1 MAKTKQQALTRID
14 NNYEI
19 NLRYPDINDFL
30 KDTFFSLQ
38 DNQTLEQSLVANV
51 RVSTPKIK
59 EPCSITI
66 AGFTLFLDLTP
77 VTIFGFSENQE
88 LLNDFKITPVLFG
101 VQLSEFTADRTNS
114 EALVQSV
121 ESYST
126 TNSNEVANFNIRLS
140 SGKIASILTDAFN
153 TRDRIN
159 QIKEFIRTATNSELI
174 LSDQEF
180 ITYVRERL
188 FSQTMEFNLTYRFQD
203 DAVYERGFLLS
214 FPFSYLQTLPSTVS
228 LLQSSSIA
236 PVSYSSTLS
245 GAQIKFTAKFTL
257 AGKVR
262 INQRV
267 NNVVKYIDSRDIDV
281 QANVTTT
288 FDSNF
293 RVEEYLWETVSG
305 ISVTAPNYTY
315 NYTFIPS
322 NNVSTTYIGSF
333 SNFEHKPTT
342 ANSIKINV
350 TNYTIQVSKVDNN
363 YTPVVT
369 FTLSDTQNKP
379 PQLSSLFTANG
390 APSSTLGCTIE
401 FLETIKDA
409 SLVTAADGRE
419 RCFLYATLNNN
430 QNKSIISSKSATYS
444 GVASVFSTATATQQK
459 TGFTKI
465 TQRVAS
471 TYSGIPNFASSK
483 LGQFTIRVVFS
494 NKTAQI
500 TVAWPPLSVAEL
512 QALHQLTTAPT
523 LKVSLVDAF
532 FNQLAT
538 GTGNTANA
546 LTRSE
551 SPMISP
557 SSWYYYTRLTA
568 SIGTVSAADTTTI
581 SGQFSK
587 NGIQLNIPA
596 TIPYY
601 NNSLIMSSTISYKNT
616 AFDLLSAIKCVGV
629 RKVGSTSNWADTVY
643 TPTSNEVTVSDTGIS
658 VNKIALAKKIWGTS
672 ATTKDYSIY
681 VLLPFKFVRNVV
693 VNNLNVPIVVTELVD
708 GKYYYGYAIKV

>member
-59 EPCSITI
+59 EPCTVTI
-66 AGFTLFLDLTP
+66 AAHTLFLDLTP

-88 LLNDFKITPVLFG
+88 LLYDFEITPILFG
-101 VQLSEFTADRTNS
+101 VQLSKFTADRTNS

-153 TRDRIN
+153 TRENIDK
-159 QIKEFIRTATNSELI
+159 IKEFIKRATESESI
-174 LSDQEF
+174 LKDPEF
-180 ITYVRERL
+180 ITYIRESL
-188 FSQTMEFNLTYRFQD
+188 FSQAIEFNLMYRFQD
-203 DAVYERGFLLS
+203 DAAYERGFLLS
-214 FPFSYLQTLPSTVS
+214 FPLSYLQTVPGTVS

-236 PVSYSSTLS
+236 PVIYSPTLS
-245 GAQIKFTAKFTL
+245 SAQIEFTAKFTL

-262 INQRV
+262 VNQRV
-267 NNVVKYIDSRDIDV
+267 NNVVKYIDNADIDV
-281 QANVTTT
+281 QANVATP
-288 FDSNF
+288 FNSNF
-293 RVEEYLWETVSG
+293 RVGEYLWETVSG
-305 ISVTAPNYTY
+305 IDVTAPNYIYSYLFT
-315 NYTFIPS
+315 PS
-322 NNVSTTYIGSF
+322 NNVNATFSGAVGSF

-350 TNYTIQVSKVDNN
+350 TNYTIQVSKVNSSYN
-363 YTPVVT
+363 PAIT
-369 FTLSDTQNKP
+369 FTLTDTTNK
-379 PQLSSLFTANG
+379 LKNLFDSNNR
-390 APSSTLGCTIE
+390 PSPTLGCTVE

-409 SLVTAADGRE
+409 SLVTAANSRE
-419 RCFLYATLNNN
+419 RCFLYGTLNNT
-430 QNKSIISSKSATYS
+430 QEKSIVSFKSITYS
-444 GVASVFSTATATQQK
+444 GVASVFSTAATTRER

-465 TQRVAS
+465 TQRVVS
-471 TYSGIPNFASSK
+471 TYSGIPNFTSSK
-483 LGQFTIRVVFS
+483 LGQFTMGVAFAT
-494 NKTAQI
+494 KTAQI
-500 TVAWPPLSVAEL
+500 TVTWPPLSVAEL
-512 QALHQLTTAPT
+512 QALHQLTTAPQ
-523 LKVSLVDAF
+523 LRVSLVDAF

-538 GTGNTANA
+538 GTGVTGNT

-551 SPMISP
+551 SPMINP
-557 SSWYYYTRLTA
+557 SNWYYYTRLAA
-568 SIGTVSAADTTTI
+568 SKLTINAADTTKI
-581 SGQFSK
+581 SDLFSK
-587 NGIQLNIPA
+587 KNIGVNLPA
-596 TIPYY
+596 TITYY
-601 NNSLIMSSTISYKNT
+601 NNPLILSSTISYKNT

-629 RKVGSTSNWADTVY
+629 RKVGNAFNWADTVY
-643 TPTSNEVTVSDTGIS
+643 TPTSNEVIVSDAKIS
-658 VNKIALAKKIWGTS
+658 VNKAALAAKLWGTP
-672 ATTKDYSIY
+672 APTKDYFIY

-693 VNNLNVPIVVTELVD
+693 VNSQNVPIVFTELVD

>member
-59 EPCSITI
+59 EPCTVTI
-66 AGFTLFLDLTP
+66 AAHTLFLDLTP

-153 TRDRIN
+153 TRENIN
-159 QIKEFIRTATNSELI
+159 EIKEFIKRATESENI
-174 LSDQEF
+174 LGDQEF
-180 ITYVRERL
+180 ITYIRESL
-188 FSQTMEFNLTYRFQD
+188 FSQAIEFSLTYRFQD
-203 DAVYERGFLLS
+203 DAAYERGFLLS
-214 FPFSYLQTLPSTVS
+214 FPLSYLQTVPGTVS

-236 PVSYSSTLS
+236 PVIYSPALS
-245 GAQIKFTAKFTL
+245 EPQISFTAKFTS

-262 INQRV
+262 VNQRV
-267 NNVVKYIDSRDIDV
+267 NNVVKYIDNADIDV
-281 QANVTTT
+281 QANVATP
-288 FDSNF
+288 FNSNF
-293 RVEEYLWETVSG
+293 RVGEYLWETVSG
-305 ISVTAPNYTY
+305 ISVAAPNYTY

-342 ANSIKINV
+342 ANSISV
-350 TNYTIQVSKVDNN
+350 SVSNYSIQVLKVNSS
-363 YTPVVT
+363 YKPVIT
-369 FTLSDTQNKP
+369 FTLTDAKDKLKKLFDSSNK
-379 PQLSSLFTANG
+379 
-390 APSSTLGCTIE
+390 PSSTLGCTVE

-419 RCFLYATLNNN
+419 RCFLYATLNND
-430 QNKSIISSKSATYS
+430 QDKSIVSFKSITYS
-444 GVASVFSTATATQQK
+444 GVASVFSTATATAQK
-459 TGFTKI
+459 TAFTKI

-471 TYSGIPNFASSK
+471 TYSGIPNFTSSK
-483 LGQFTIRVVFS
+483 LGQFSMGVAFA

-500 TVAWPPLSVAEL
+500 TVTWPPLSVAEL
-512 QALHQLTTAPT
+512 QALHQLTTAPQ

-538 GTGNTANA
+538 GTGVTGNT

-551 SPMISP
+551 SPMVSP
-557 SSWYYYTRLTA
+557 SNWYYYTRLTA
-568 SIGTVSAADTTTI
+568 SKLAINAADTTTI
-581 SGQFSK
+581 SGLFFE
-587 NGIQLNIPA
+587 NEIELNIPA
-596 TIPYY
+596 TITYY
-601 NNSLIMSSTISYKNT
+601 NSPLPLSSTISYKNT
-616 AFDLLSAIKCVGV
+616 AFTLLSAIKCVGV
-629 RKVGSTSNWADTVY
+629 RKVNSTFIWANTVY

-658 VNKIALAKKIWGTS
+658 VNKVALAKKIWGTS
-672 ATTKDYSIY
+672 PPTKDYSIY

-693 VNNLNVPIVVTELVD
+693 VSNQNLPIVATELVD

>member
-66 AGFTLFLDLTP
+66 AGYTLFLDLTP

-101 VQLSEFTADRTNS
+101 VQLSELTADRTNS
-114 EALVQSV
+114 EALIQSV

-153 TRDRIN
+153 TRDKIN
-159 QIKEFIRTATNSELI
+159 QIKEFIKTATNSELI
-174 LSDQEF
+174 LTDMEF
-180 ITYVRERL
+180 VTYVRERL
-188 FSQTMEFNLTYRFQD
+188 FSQTIEFNLTYRFQD
-203 DAVYERGFLLS
+203 DTVYERGFLLS
-214 FPFSYLQTLPSTVS
+214 FPLSYLQTLPGTASI
-228 LLQSSSIA
+228 LQSSSIA
-236 PVSYSSTLS
+236 PVIYSSALS
-245 GAQIKFTAKFTL
+245 EPQISFTAKFTS

-350 TNYTIQVSKVDNN
+350 TNYNIQVTKVDSS
-363 YTPVVT
+363 YQPVIT
-369 FTLSDTQNKP
+369 FTLTDTTDKLKKLFDSSNKP
-379 PQLSSLFTANG
+379 SP
-390 APSSTLGCTIE
+390 TLGCTVE

-430 QNKSIISSKSATYS
+430 ETTSIISSKSATYS
-444 GVASVFSTATATQQK
+444 GVASVFSTATATQLK

-483 LGQFTIRVVFS
+483 LGQFTMRVVFS

-500 TVAWPPLSVAEL
+500 AVAWSPLSVAEL
-512 QALHQLTTAPT
+512 QALHQLTTAPQ
-523 LKVSLVDAF
+523 LRVSLVDAF
-532 FNQLAT
+532 FNQLAA
-538 GTGNTANA
+538 GTGLTGST

-551 SPMISP
+551 SPMINP

-568 SIGTVSAADTTTI
+568 SNGTVSAADTAKI
-581 SGQFSK
+581 SGLFSAG
-587 NGIQLNIPA
+587 NIGINIPA
-596 TIPYY
+596 TIAYY
-601 NNSLIMSSTISYKNT
+601 NSPLSLSSTISYKNT
-616 AFDLLSAIKCVGV
+616 AFNLLSAIKCVGV
-629 RKVGSTSNWADTVY
+629 RKVGSAFNWADTVY
-643 TPTSNEVTVSDTGIS
+643 TPTSNEVTVSDTKIS
-658 VNKIALAKKIWGTS
+658 VNKTALAAKLWGTP
-672 ATTKDYSIY
+672 APTKDYFIY

-693 VNNLNVPIVVTELVD
+693 VNNQNVPIVFTELVD